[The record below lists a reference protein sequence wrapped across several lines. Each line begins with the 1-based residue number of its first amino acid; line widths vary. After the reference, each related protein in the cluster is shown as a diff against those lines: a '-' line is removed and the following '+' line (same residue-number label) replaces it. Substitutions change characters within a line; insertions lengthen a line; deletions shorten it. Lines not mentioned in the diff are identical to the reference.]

1 VGDDNDAAD
10 DLTLLVPLRGLLE
23 QAVASANTKH
33 FTGEVK
39 LSEELLRPDVL
50 DRVVAQL
57 NPAVIAFLAFYPPVD
72 TPIADYV
79 KAGSLS
85 SDSGQKVFVLF
96 TTDTHV
102 FTPKYAGDPGV
113 FSGQEIAPGIQIDT
127 GIHPA
132 YEMVRTLFEPDP
144 APNLPGIALFKSFE
158 DSDVVYVELSGLTS
172 PLDVAQRL
180 RQVFAL
186 ATESAQ
192 AGDRKFAD
200 AVSARLQQQRIP
212 YRRTGRRSV
221 REWFIRGYQFLW
233 DNRSDIIAAATPFV

>member
-1 VGDDNDAAD
+1 M
-10 DLTLLVPLRGLLE
+10 LVPLRSLLE
-23 QAVASANTKH
+23 QSVASTRIKH
-33 FTGEVK
+33 YTGDVK

-102 FTPKYAGDPGV
+102 FTPKYSGDAGI
-113 FSGQEIAPGIQIDT
+113 FSGGDIVPGIHIDA

-144 APNLPGIALFKSFE
+144 APNLPGIALFKDFG
-158 DSDVVYVELSGLTS
+158 DSDVVYVELSELTS
-172 PLDVAQRL
+172 PLDVARRL
-180 RQVFAL
+180 REVFAL
-186 ATESAQ
+186 ATEAAAQ
-192 AGDRKFAD
+192 ASDRKFAD
-200 AVSARLQQQRIP
+200 TASAKLQQQRIP
-212 YRRTGRRSV
+212 YRRSGRRSV

-233 DNRSDIIAAATPFV
+233 DNRSDIIAAATPFA